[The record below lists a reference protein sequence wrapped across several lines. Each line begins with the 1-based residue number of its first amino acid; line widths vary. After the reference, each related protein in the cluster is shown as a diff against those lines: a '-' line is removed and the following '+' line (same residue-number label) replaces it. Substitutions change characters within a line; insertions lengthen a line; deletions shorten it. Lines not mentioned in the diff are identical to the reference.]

1 MKKHSSWPKLL
12 GVRRKTGLAQSC
24 VDSLNTGGLRLTAN
38 FAVSAALR
46 DELPVYKMPTAVGK
60 ATTPRTGRRRSVG
73 GRRVLSDR
81 KNTPTQH
88 VRKTPLEQKT
98 TPKPRR
104 SASADSP
111 GRRRRS
117 VEGRGRHRS
126 NSTISTTRS
135 SSAQTKLAPRRISTE
150 PETPFGKAEAMAA
163 AAAHMLK
170 LKDTPPP
177 KDVDGTPFSKAEA
190 LAAAA
195 SHILTLRS
203 RRDEEER
210 EESATKM
217 IGFAPGPLGIEFEPA
232 TLDDE
237 GTERGCVVVKV
248 HESSQAFHELRP
260 GDVLVS
266 IDSASIQ
273 TWPFARVVDAL
284 KTRADDCS
292 VAFSAGTIEA
302 EPSKS
307 LFMKTPA
314 ADDPVRAVLD
324 ARGAADLALFSTCA
338 KIEDLQTAMP
348 VPALAPAEPAARE
361 PLKSDDAD
369 AGTFA
374 TPLLAAELRA
384 LHDELAVAAS
394 DNVSLAD
401 ALERKRRVERE
412 AHVAL
417 NAALSPDKRPPCDE
431 ALSVFATRVAD
442 ALRRAKDELQAA
454 RGASEDL
461 DAARRLADEAAE
473 ALRKQTT
480 TAADDRRA
488 LQKDCD
494 ARLAQAADMSR
505 DAAAAFREAVDVA
518 RRERDAVT
526 LNADATQKLLKKAEK
541 WVAEAERDVHA
552 TTRAYS
558 DREAALTE
566 RCDAAERRG
575 QEIEAEL
582 ATARRDTGEWKRS
595 AQDFEETS
603 LLIERKVAEL
613 ETTVQSQ
620 RSDSARKSS
629 QWEQRC
635 EEAERRSSEL
645 EVALEH
651 SARDFETSRSEA
663 DAVTRRLADAEDHKR
678 ALEAAIADQARGDS
692 EAGQQRDRQVAR
704 LEAALERGAA
714 RAQQDQD
721 HADELC
727 RSHAEALRARD
738 AQHAQKVDEERTRC
752 EHKLQEAHG
761 THASELDAA
770 LQRAQ
775 QEAEAARRRDAAYAS
790 RRYDAAE
797 VQHADAARKAVR
809 DATVAERVAGR
820 AARDAS
826 EARLRQ
832 TIATAV
838 QRADNAA
845 AERDDAQFEAER
857 AGAAA
862 TRKALVAADACFA
875 GRLADTDR
883 AAAACCAASVAEVQ
897 AGRAAAVSAE
907 RAAGDAARL
916 LAVAAARDMSEGEA
930 LGAARRD
937 AEVFKQRSLAA
948 NDRAAE
954 EVRNAR
960 RAEGHAKAS
969 EARRREAEGALDLLQ
984 RSSNEEAARLELE
997 AERLGLDLV
1006 AMQDELDVRFD
1017 GEGRQ
1022 CRANDAL
1029 AEDFDA
1035 LKRDRDAQKASYDLA
1050 AREVSRLSEVLSAKD
1065 AQLQDADA
1073 DGLRALDVSQL
1084 EAAKAQAS
1092 EVACHAAQVQRASEE
1107 ARRRSAEAR
1116 VLSLEADVSKL
1127 QGERDDATRAAIV
1140 ENAAAYGD
1148 RQALVELAQARQ
1160 SRDAEFFSVQAV
1172 CAQLR
1177 ADVQRLEAKAA
1188 SSLAAAA
1195 ARESQDE
1202 AALAATKS
1210 ADTLRREAALAVAA
1224 VRAEARRE
1232 LSKSDKGRAAAE
1244 AQLQQ
1249 CLAELRDKNAF
1260 VQKHREQLKL
1270 ARTLSEQSDERLH
1283 GLRAS
1288 LKREVR
1294 EAVEAASEARADA
1307 EVAVASA
1314 RGEALRLEDEVERLS
1329 SALRGRDA
1337 SNAEAEHL
1345 AHDLL
1350 TMARENDQLRTTTED
1365 AAAHLLEVSRDHDH
1379 ARRRSRM
1386 HNQRARKVEAEMEAV
1401 GSRVA
1406 TIAREVP
1413 ERVKAIEQ
1421 TADAKVVDAAARAL
1435 DAEERAEEAVS
1446 ALRDEEGARL
1456 RTERRLSDA
1465 DTRSRTAVDA
1475 LQAAEARSATLA
1487 QQLHAA
1493 EIQRLKTERA
1503 LRDAEKL
1510 GERLI
1515 GERQA
1520 VAQDRDAA
1528 VAARDA
1534 LAGALQKARG
1544 DARERLA
1551 TTQKAMRA
1559 QLAATRA
1566 AKAAADAA
1574 CAAART
1580 QCRLQAQKR
1589 VRAAEQAGAELIRV
1603 ADGLA
1608 ASDRAAKTLTKRL
1621 QGLEHSATGPVAVE
1635 LRALARSLDASQRD
1649 TANAR
1654 KGVAAAEAK
1663 RAAGGFSAPEEQL
1676 RDELSRARD
1685 RAGALEKDLEE
1696 ARRALDQK
1704 DGKVQGLKTFNSTI
1718 CAFIESIA
1726 ADEVNSGG
1734 EEPPPPPP
1742 SRGKAKQSQRRAR
1755 RALAPP
1761 NADSPSG
1768 AWR

>member
-1 MKKHSSWPKLL
+1 
-12 GVRRKTGLAQSC
+12 
-24 VDSLNTGGLRLTAN
+24 
-38 FAVSAALR
+38 
-46 DELPVYKMPTAVGK
+46 MPTVVAK

-88 VRKTPLEQKT
+88 VRKTPLKQKT

-135 SSAQTKLAPRRISTE
+135 SSAETKLAPRRISTE

-203 RRDEEER
+203 RREEEER

-217 IGFAPGPLGIEFEPA
+217 IGFAPGPLGVEFEPA

-237 GTERGCVVVKV
+237 GAERGCVVVKV
-248 HESSQAFHELRP
+248 HESSQALHELRP

-266 IDSASIQ
+266 IDGASIQ
-273 TWPFARVVDAL
+273 TWPFSRVVDAL

-292 VAFSAGTIEA
+292 VAFLAGTIET

-314 ADDPVRAVLD
+314 ADCPVRALLD
-324 ARGAADLALFSTCA
+324 ERGAADLALFSTCA

-348 VPALAPAEPAARE
+348 TPAEPAARE

-417 NAALSPDKRPPCDE
+417 NAALSPDKRPPRDE

-473 ALRKQTT
+473 ALRKHKTK
-480 TAADDRRA
+480 AADDRRA

-541 WVAEAERDVHA
+541 RVAEAERDVHA
-552 TTRAYS
+552 TTQAYS
-558 DREAALTE
+558 DREAALAE

-575 QEIEAEL
+575 QEIDAEL
-582 ATARRDTGEWKRS
+582 ATARRDAGEWKRS

-613 ETTVQSQ
+613 ETTVQAQ
-620 RSDSARKSS
+620 RCDSARKAS
-629 QWEQRC
+629 QWERRC
-635 EEAERRSSEL
+635 EAAERRASEL
-645 EVALEH
+645 EEALEL
-651 SARDFETSRSEA
+651 SARNFEASGSEA

-727 RSHAEALRARD
+727 RSHAEALKARD

-761 THASELDAA
+761 THSAELDAA

-775 QEAEAARRRDAAYAS
+775 QEAEAARRRNAAYAS

-797 VQHADAARKAVR
+797 VQHADAAREAVR
-809 DATVAERVAGR
+809 DATVAERAAGR

-862 TRKALVAADACFA
+862 TRKAL
-875 GRLADTDR
+875 

-937 AEVFKQRSLAA
+937 AEVLKQRSLAA
-948 NDRAAE
+948 NDRAAA

-969 EARRREAEGALDLLQ
+969 EARRREAEDALDALQ
-984 RSSNEEAARLELE
+984 RSSNEGAARLKLE

-1022 CRANDAL
+1022 CRANDEL
-1029 AEDFDA
+1029 AGDFYA

-1050 AREVSRLSEVLSAKD
+1050 AREVSRLSEVLSKKD

-1073 DGLRALDVSQL
+1073 DGFRALDVSQL

-1092 EVACHAAQVQRASEE
+1092 EAACHAAQVQRASEE
-1107 ARRRSAEAR
+1107 ARRQSAEAR

-1140 ENAAAYGD
+1140 ENAAANGD
-1148 RQALVELAQARQ
+1148 RQALVELAQARK
-1160 SRDAEFFSVQAV
+1160 SRDAEFHSVQAV
-1172 CAQLR
+1172 CAALK

-1244 AQLQQ
+1244 AQLQR
-1249 CLAELRDKNAF
+1249 CLAELRDKDAF
-1260 VQKHREQLKL
+1260 VRKHREQLKL
-1270 ARTLSEQSDERLH
+1270 ARTLSERSDERLH

-1345 AHDLL
+1345 AHDLM

-1365 AAAHLLEVSRDHDH
+1365 AAANLLEVSRDHDH

-1386 HNQRARKVEAEMEAV
+1386 HDQRARKVEAEMEAV

-1465 DTRSRTAVDA
+1465 DTRRRIAVDA
-1475 LQAAEARSATLA
+1475 LQAAEARAATLA

-1544 DARERLA
+1544 DAREARERLA

-1574 CAAART
+1574 CAAARS

-1635 LRALARSLDASQRD
+1635 LRALQRSLDASQSD

-1685 RAGALEKDLEE
+1685 RAGALEKDLEA
-1696 ARRALDQK
+1696 ARRQLDQK
-1704 DGKVQGLKTFNSTI
+1704 DGKVHGLKTFNSTI

-1734 EEPPPPPP
+1734 EGPPPPPP
-1742 SRGKAKQSQRRAR
+1742 SRGKAKRSQRRTR

-1761 NADSPSG
+1761 NADSPVG